1 MKPTIRTLATA
12 LVALVFALAVG
23 SCSSDDDGVV
33 HVEFSENTVA
43 GTWKIAQMD
52 SVASQAGKNGSL
64 TDVTLST
71 TEYENTYFVIGDGN
85 YTVWQG
91 SADNI
96 VDRGT
101 YTLATSSYR
110 IDLSNGTKINY
121 RKRNGNTMIL
131 EVPNKNDATRRARYT
146 LIKQ

>member
-1 MKPTIRTLATA
+1 MKQTIKNLAAA
-12 LVALVFALAVG
+12 LVAFVLVLTVG

-33 HVEFSENTVA
+33 YVEFNENTIA
-43 GTWKIAQMD
+43 GTWKITEKD
-52 SVASQAGKNGSL
+52 SVASQSGKNGSL

-101 YTLATSSYR
+101 YTLVTSSYR